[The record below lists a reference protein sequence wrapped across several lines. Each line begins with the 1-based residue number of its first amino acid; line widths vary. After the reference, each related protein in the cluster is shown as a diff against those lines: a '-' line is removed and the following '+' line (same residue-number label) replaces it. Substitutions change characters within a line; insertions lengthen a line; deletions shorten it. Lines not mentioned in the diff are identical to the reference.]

1 MTLKF
6 TDLNGQTFNMSLS
19 ELTDMTGDMP
29 TDVTN
34 LKDADYSQQKLFSP
48 VICDSEGNDVN
59 VQSLLDAIK
68 QDDSNRPRAIDVTFE
83 ATHSGTNKNHFT
95 YPSDALEEGASSW
108 KSPFP
113 KPLIKNHDL
122 EVEPIGRVHD
132 FSFGA
137 SEIVDGVDTISVTFR
152 VTDQDAID
160 KFLDRRYHTMS
171 IGANAGHI
179 RCNVCGKDIVKDGEF
194 KFCGH
199 MKGNKY
205 NNQLAT
211 WTARDFEFK
220 EGSIVNNPADVWAQ
234 VKRIAIVNS
243 ETKEKGVSD
252 MAKPQHNV
260 TDHADDA
267 NLLDGI
273 LDSESIQDE
282 NQEAQP
288 EVQLEAEPIIVE
300 DAELTSEATSLEDEL
315 TATKEQ
321 LETLRADYDVIEQDR
336 KALSDRVEELEAQIA
351 DSHQAL
357 TDKEVVISDIKKQN
371 VRLALLN
378 KKLMVDRI
386 MDYEMVTNKI
396 EEAQLEDRRTE
407 LSAMKATELTALMDF
422 DWSKETKEQAEPTIR
437 QRATKVAN
445 PGLADNTASNVI
457 EDKEESVTEKAED
470 TLCLKDFENSLID
483 LFTRRY

>member
-1 MTLKF
+1 MKLNF
-6 TDLNGQTFNMSLS
+6 TDINGKSFNMSLS
-19 ELTDMTGDMP
+19 ELTDMTGDLP
-29 TDVTN
+29 TDMTN
-34 LKDADYSQQKLFSP
+34 LTDADYSHQKLFSP
-48 VICDSEGNDVN
+48 VICDSEGKDVN

-68 QDDSNRPRAIDVTFE
+68 ADASNRPRAIDVTFE

-95 YPSDALEEGASSW
+95 YPSDALEQGATSW
-108 KSPFP
+108 KTPFP

-199 MKGNKY
+199 MKGHKY

-211 WTARDFEFK
+211 WTARDFEYK

-243 ETKEKGVSD
+243 ETKDKGVSD
-252 MAKPQHNV
+252 MDQTPTQV

-267 NLLDGI
+267 TLLDGI
-273 LDSESIQDE
+273 LEDNQSIQENPKDE
-282 NQEAQP
+282 AP
-288 EVQLEAEPIIVE
+288 VAEDNTTIVE
-300 DAELTSEATSLEDEL
+300 DDAAEPQATSLEDEL
-315 TATKEQ
+315 KATKEQ
-321 LETLRADYDVIEQDR
+321 LDALRADYEVIEQDR
-336 KALSDRVEELEAQIA
+336 QALSDQVQTLETELSE
-351 DSHQAL
+351 SNQAL
-357 TDKEVVISDIKKQN
+357 TDKEVVISDMKKQN

-386 MDYEMVTNKI
+386 MDYEMVTHKI
-396 EEAQLEDRRTE
+396 EATQLDDRRTE
-407 LSAMKATELTALMDF
+407 LSAMKAAELTDLMDF
-422 DWSKETKEQAEPTIR
+422 DWTKESDEPAEPTR
-437 QRATKVAN
+437 QRAAQVAN
-445 PGLADNTASNVI
+445 PGLADNSASNII
-457 EDKEESVTEKAED
+457 EDTEEAPVQED
-470 TLCLKDFENSLID
+470 NKPSLKDLENSLID